1 MTTATT
7 KTASPH
13 TVFCF
18 TRSGNDII
26 ALRMHDAD
34 TLQDAL
40 EYRDIH
46 GLADAEVWVTFTTGM
61 RVRVA

>member
-1 MTTATT
+1 MTTAT
-7 KTASPH
+7 KTASH
-13 TVFCF
+13 YSVFCF
-18 TRSGNDII
+18 SGSGNDII

-34 TLQDAL
+34 TIEDAL